1 MDRAAQRDNT
11 IYSGIESVH
20 LQDQAVTESMGAI
33 LDHSFEH
40 LAPSDLM
47 ITRTRRRLL
56 MAARA
61 LHDKGVSPPG
71 ADNVEVFRDARGGY
85 FVSDEC
91 GGWQDAYAAQLAIAS
106 RPPATASYALPSGGG
121 R

>member
-1 MDRAAQRDNT
+1 
-11 IYSGIESVH
+11 
-20 LQDQAVTESMGAI
+20 MGAI

-56 MAARA
+56 SAARV
-61 LHDKGVSPPG
+61 LRDKGVPPPG

-85 FVSDEC
+85 FVSDE
-91 GGWQDAYAAQLAIAS
+91 GNGWQDAYAAQLAVAS
-106 RPPATASYALPSGGG
+106 RPPVTALHAAPSGGG